1 MQVGSAFYVDFNAVS
16 KQKMSIMKSHAVLA
30 LLGFMLGISHAFPM
44 GEDYLGASR
53 REERKRENRLQQ
65 HLGKRYMETSL
76 SHHLIES
83 EGNVAPRRL

>member
-30 LLGFMLGISHAFPM
+30 LLGFMLGISHTFPM
-44 GEDYLGASR
+44 REDYLGASR

-65 HLGKRYMETSL
+65 HLGKRYMETSP
-76 SHHLIES
+76 SHLIES
-83 EGNVAPRRL
+83 EDVAPRRL

>member
-44 GEDYLGASR
+44 REDYLGASR

>member
-44 GEDYLGASR
+44 REEDYLGASK

-65 HLGKRYMETSL
+65 HLGKRYMETSP
-76 SHHLIES
+76 SHLIES